1 MNYTPNQEKK
11 TAYLASLALIIPG
24 IASFLL
30 APVLNNIF
38 ILQFF
43 GVACCSASLYILYRY
58 ALIFY
63 TYTVDE
69 EGLLT
74 VSRVSGKRT
83 GALARIPLS
92 ACSMLVKDTDD
103 RLKGMKFRGG
113 RFSYTVNMTG
123 KERYVLVFKDGEDN
137 VRITLEGSAD
147 LARAL
152 SLRLPPDAIT
162 DI

>member
-11 TAYLASLALIIPG
+11 TAYLSSLVLIVPG
-24 IASFLL
+24 IAAFML

-69 EGLLT
+69 EGVLT
-74 VSRVSGKRT
+74 VNRVSGKRT

-92 ACSMLVKDTDD
+92 ACSMLVKDTDA
-103 RLKGMKFRGG
+103 RLREMKFNGG
-113 RFSYTVNMTG
+113 RFSYTVNMAG
-123 KERYVLVFKDGEDN
+123 KERYVLVFRDGEEN
-137 VRITLEGSAD
+137 MRITLEGSAD
-147 LARAL
+147 FARAI
-152 SLRLPPDAIT
+152 SLRLPPDAVT